1 MSFVG
6 LAGLDDGSTDMHP
19 SRPAGSPATPLSR
32 RRLVLAGAALA
43 LGACDRKDTAG
54 AGKNAEALTRKTAM
68 GEDAPASAVDAPDL
82 RAEAVLLPGLINS
95 RDDGPFIDLVRA
107 IGDAYGAG
115 RLTIEAGPANRVY
128 DSIAR
133 GVADLGFPTINAS
146 PTVDPGLPFRYST
159 TPFGQVSFVI
169 YSHRDR
175 RISSPDLKALARGAN
190 QLRIE
195 GPPVEWGFP
204 VQPFSNFESALRKVD
219 AGRIDAFL
227 WAQEEADLVLRRLG
241 LKTIHRELHGRFGDV
256 FLLPRGPRGEFVDR
270 VLTDAINKLR
280 VGGRLEALYRR
291 IHLPWDPWQPYA

>member
-1 MSFVG
+1 MPFVS
-6 LAGLDDGSTDMHP
+6 LAGLDDGRIDIQH
-19 SRPAGSPATPLSR
+19 SRLAGSPAAPFSR
-32 RRLVLAGAALA
+32 RRLLLAGASLA
-43 LGACDRKDTAG
+43 VGACDRHGRAG
-54 AGKNAEALTRKTAM
+54 ASQEADALARTTAM
-68 GEDAPASAVDAPDL
+68 GENAPAPAADSPDL

-107 IGDAYGAG
+107 IGEAYGAG

-128 DSIAR
+128 DSVSR

-175 RISSPDLKALARGAN
+175 RVAYPDLQALARGAN
-190 QLRIE
+190 QLRVE
-195 GPPVEWGFP
+195 GPAVEWGFP
-204 VQPFSNFESALRKVD
+204 VQPFSNFESALRKVE

-227 WAQEEADLVLRRLG
+227 WAQEEADLVLRQLG

-280 VGGRLEALYRR
+280 AGGRLEALYRR